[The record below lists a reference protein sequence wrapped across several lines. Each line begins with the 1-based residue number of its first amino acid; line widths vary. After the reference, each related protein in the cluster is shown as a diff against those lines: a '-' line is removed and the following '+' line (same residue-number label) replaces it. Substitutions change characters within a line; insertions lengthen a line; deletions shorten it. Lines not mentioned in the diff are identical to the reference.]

1 MKILLA
7 FLIILALFMFE
18 KAPFK
23 EGFEMRSDDLVGDVQ
38 SAYST
43 IKGMS
48 KDIALGSKELGQP
61 IGRIVV
67 PANCS
72 NVLIKQDGRYH
83 LHNTRKATIA
93 GINPITFD
101 NLEDYSEF
109 VRWQRANGIRCPVL
123 SLQQT
128 SDGEF
133 ITNKN
138 IPNYEDIIGLPQWS
152 LLQDA
157 GRTKGNYPAHDQANQ
172 DIGLITP
179 LDMMRRRSGN
189 NS

>member
-1 MKILLA
+1 MKLLVI
-7 FLIILALFMFE
+7 FLIIFALFMFE

-23 EGFEMRSDDLVGDVQ
+23 EGFDIRSDDLVGEVRA
-38 SAYST
+38 AYPT
-43 IKGMS
+43 LKGMA
-48 KDIALGSKELGQP
+48 KDVAIGSKELGQP

-72 NVLIKQDGRYH
+72 NVLIKQEGKYY
-83 LHNTRKATIA
+83 LHNTRKASIP
-93 GINPITFD
+93 GINPITFN

-133 ITNKN
+133 IANQN
-138 IPNYEDIIGLPQWS
+138 IPNCEDIIGLPQWS

-157 GRTKGNYPAHDQANQ
+157 GRTKGNYPSYDQTNQ
-172 DIGLITP
+172 EIGLITP